1 MLPPAPPS
9 PPPAPPS
16 PPPAPSPL
24 PAPPLTCYEWCETW
38 ACDLKWIADE
48 GPRRRPSWRDGGEL
62 ATAATA
68 DAAIGGTTLGALLI
82 AAAPCYPSSDAYY
95 YYYYYEEG
103 VDAPTASSPP
113 APPPNV
119 GSTCYSSPWATIS
132 DCVCHSS
139 CATCGY
145 YDPPTSETD
154 CITCRHGG
162 PVLPVHDDGTG
173 YCSDTS
179 GEGQTELLTG
189 CYKLCDRDGAGA
201 AAATDRG
208 GDCTDSCFTRGD
220 GYCDDGGPSADYNFC
235 ALGTDCYDCGT
246 RNAPP
251 APPKADVVPP
261 PPPSPPSPPPEGDA
275 CASVC
280 SRRVGGGVRRLRPPA
295 LWTRRALRPSGLPAL
310 RAAVA
315 ATVGA
320 VAAAGAAAAAPPLI
334 AADLAAGLAAGV
346 VAAIVVVPLV
356 IALIVVVVVVLCCCR
371 RRAKQTAKV
380 AAGYPEQQQAT
391 ATY

>member
-1 MLPPAPPS
+1 M
-9 PPPAPPS
+9 
-16 PPPAPSPL
+16 
-24 PAPPLTCYEWCETW
+24 
-38 ACDLKWIADE
+38 
-48 GPRRRPSWRDGGEL
+48 
-62 ATAATA
+62 
-68 DAAIGGTTLGALLI
+68 
-82 AAAPCYPSSDAYY
+82 
-95 YYYYYEEG
+95 
-103 VDAPTASSPP
+103 
-113 APPPNV
+113 
-119 GSTCYSSPWATIS
+119 
-132 DCVCHSS
+132 
-139 CATCGY
+139 
-145 YDPPTSETD
+145 
-154 CITCRHGG
+154 
-162 PVLPVHDDGTG
+162 
-173 YCSDTS
+173 
-179 GEGQTELLTG
+179 LTG

-235 ALGTDCYDCGT
+235 ALGTDCYDCGI

-275 CASVC
+275 CASAFAADGSVAGC
-280 SRRVGGGVRRLRPPA
+280 AGWCGRRPFDACERCDCQACPLCAPPSPPPSTPSPPPA
-295 LWTRRALRPSGLPAL
+295 LPPPL
-310 RAAVA
+310 
-315 ATVGA
+315 
-320 VAAAGAAAAAPPLI
+320 PPLI